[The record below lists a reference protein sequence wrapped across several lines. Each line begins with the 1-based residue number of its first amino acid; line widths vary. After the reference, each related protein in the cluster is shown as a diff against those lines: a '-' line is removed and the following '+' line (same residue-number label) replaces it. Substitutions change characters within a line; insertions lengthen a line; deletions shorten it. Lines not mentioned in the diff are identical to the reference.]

1 MTALTKTFV
10 VVASYLVVIGGVY
23 WFITSED
30 AGTLLLLGTAVMLGL
45 VAVYL
50 ARRGALER
58 APAALEDRP
67 DGDVHAAAGTSVGS
81 FPFASAWPIVLVG
94 GLVLVALGILYT
106 LILVPLGGVVAAT
119 AVVGLMRESRT

>member
-1 MTALTKTFV
+1 MTTVTKTFL
-10 VVASYLVVIGGVY
+10 VVAGYLVAIGALY

-45 VAVYL
+45 VAAYL

-58 APAALEDRP
+58 SPAALEDQA
-67 DGDVHAAAGTSVGS
+67 DADVHAAAGTSVGS

-106 LILVPLGGVVAAT
+106 LIVVPLGAVVAAT
-119 AVVGLMRESRT
+119 AVVGLMRESRS